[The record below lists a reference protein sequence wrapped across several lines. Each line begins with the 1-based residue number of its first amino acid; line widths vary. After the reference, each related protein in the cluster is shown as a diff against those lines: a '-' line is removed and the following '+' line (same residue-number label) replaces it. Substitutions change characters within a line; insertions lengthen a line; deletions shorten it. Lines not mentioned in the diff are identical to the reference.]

1 MAANPERK
9 KTRCRSLSEKRQ
21 DAGRADG
28 ISTGEDIPAA
38 QVGKSPEEPGS
49 PSRGPEVIYFCVP
62 NPRQDMKLCRYD
74 NNRLG
79 IVEGDEVLDVSKAL
93 AVIPRPD
100 WPIAQGD
107 PLIANFKRVVAAAK
121 KLAPRAKKKP
131 LAKVRLRSPVANPG
145 KIIGAPINYD
155 DHIAESVKDPGIA
168 HGRTNIQRGIGEWG
182 LFLKANSSLIGFGE
196 EIRLRLPEWRNDHEV
211 ELALVIG
218 KEGNKIP
225 RDKALEHVCAYAI
238 GLDMTV
244 RGPELQCFRK
254 SIDTYSVLGP
264 WLVTADEI
272 GDPNELDLSIEVNGE
287 LRQSSNTKYLVY
299 DVERLIEFGS
309 SMYTLYPGDIIM
321 TGTPAGVSPVKP
333 GDTLHAYVEGVGEA
347 DIRIAPSY
355 A

>member
-1 MAANPERK
+1 MK
-9 KTRCRSLSEKRQ
+9 ICRF
-21 DAGRADG
+21 DD
-28 ISTGEDIPAA
+28 
-38 QVGKSPEEPGS
+38 
-49 PSRGPEVIYFCVP
+49 
-62 NPRQDMKLCRYD
+62 
-74 NNRLG
+74 NRLG
-79 IVEGDEVLDVSKAL
+79 LVEDDEVLDVSKAL
-93 AVIPRPD
+93 EAIPAQR
-100 WPIAQGD
+100 WPLERGD
-107 PLIANFKRVVAAAK
+107 PLILNLRKVLAEAK
-121 KLAPRAKKKP
+121 KLAPKAKRKK
-131 LAKVRLRSPVANPG
+131 LASVKLLSPVANPG
-145 KIIGAPINYD
+145 KIVAAPINYN

-182 LFLKANSSLIGFGE
+182 LFLKASSSLIGFGE
-196 EIRLRLPEWRNDHEV
+196 EIRLRWPERRNDHEV

-218 KEGNKIP
+218 KQGNKIP
-225 RDKALEHVCAYAI
+225 REKALEHVCAYAI

-264 WLVTADEI
+264 WMVTADEV
-272 GDPNELDLSIEVNGE
+272 GDPNNLDLSITVNGE
-287 LRQSSNTKYLVY
+287 VRQSSNTQYLVY